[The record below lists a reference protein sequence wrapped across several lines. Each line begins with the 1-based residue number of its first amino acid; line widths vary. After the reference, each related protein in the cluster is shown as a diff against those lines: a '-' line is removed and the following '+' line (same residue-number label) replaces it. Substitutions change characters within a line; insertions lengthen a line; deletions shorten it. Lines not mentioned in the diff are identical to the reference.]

1 MKRPLRGA
9 HLRRPVGRSRLG
21 VESLEPRDVPAAVG
35 ALDPSFGTGGKV
47 TIDFMADD
55 RAVAVLLTGDGKTVV
70 VGTTDSGSADVAV
83 ARLNADGTLDTT
95 FGTGGRFTVSL
106 GGKDFATDAVL
117 QPDGNIVVVGYTD
130 ANSGTT
136 GPNDFAVVRVLADG
150 SGLDKTFGTNGRT
163 TIDFG
168 SGDDRANAVAL
179 RPDGR
184 IVVAGFTN
192 TASADFAVA
201 QLGTDGKL
209 DTSFGTGTGAFT
221 FSFGGKDF
229 ANDLAVQPNG
239 NIVVVGYTDA
249 SSATTGANDFAIA
262 RVLADGTG
270 LDTSFGAAATGKVT
284 IDFTAND
291 DRANAV
297 ALRPDGKVVV
307 AGSWDGGF
315 SDFAVVQLTP
325 AGALDT
331 TFGGGFFGAT
341 SGKFNVTFGTGPFG
355 QAEFATDVAV
365 RPDGK
370 LIVVGRTDQDVAG
383 GPNNFGV
390 AQVLADGS
398 GLDPLFN
405 STGKVPVDFGAD
417 DRAEAVAVNA
427 AGRVTVAGSTGAG
440 SFAVARIIGA
450 VERPANLSVG
460 GSATGTGKQY
470 VSDAAGKYSNPPILT
485 TAATVFPGFAGDVR
499 TATGDFNADGVL
511 DTVMVTGPGTKTVM
525 AVVSGKDGSVLL
537 PVTDPFGD
545 ANFTFGGFVAAGDID
560 GDGRAEWVITPEL
573 KGGPRVIIFRF
584 LADGSFDITSAQ
596 QRSLV
601 ANFFGIGD
609 PSFRD
614 GDRAALG
621 DINGDGVLDV
631 FSIAAFN
638 GGPRTALYD
647 GKDVLV
653 ARAAGRN
660 PVKIVNDF
668 FATTTG
674 TGEGRGGRSIAVGDV
689 NGDGVA
695 DLIVTGDN
703 LLGTG
708 NRIAIF
714 NGADLAAGRLP
725 GLGATVL
732 ADFAVGGQP
741 GAALVSA
748 AAVNADGD
756 GRADLAVG
764 SGPGQSSLVRVYLGK
779 NLAGTTEPMSTSFD
793 PFGSTTINGVFVG

>member
-1 MKRPLRGA
+1 MKLPPRGA
-9 HLRRPVGRSRLG
+9 HPRRPVERSRLG
-21 VESLEPRDVPAAVG
+21 VECLEPRDVPAAIG
-35 ALDPSFGTGGKV
+35 SLDPSFGTGGKV
-47 TIDFMADD
+47 TVDFMANES
-55 RAVAVLLTGDGKTVV
+55 AAAVLLTDDGKTVV
-70 VGTTDSGSADVAV
+70 VGTTDAGSADVAI

-95 FGTGGRFTVSL
+95 FGSGGRFTFSL

-117 QPDGNIVVVGYTD
+117 QPDGNIVVVGYSD
-130 ANSGTT
+130 VNSATT
-136 GPNDFAVVRVLADG
+136 GPNDFAVARVLADG
-150 SGLDKTFGTNGRT
+150 SGLDSSFGTSGQT

-168 SGDDRANAVAL
+168 ADDRASAVAL
-179 RPDGR
+179 RSDGR
-184 IVVAGFTN
+184 VVVAGFTD
-192 TASADFAVA
+192 AGSADFAVA

-209 DTSFGTGTGAFT
+209 DTSFGSGTGK
-221 FSFGGKDF
+221 FSFSVGGKDF
-229 ANDLAVQPNG
+229 ANDLAIQSDG
-239 NIVVVGYTDA
+239 NVVVVGYTDA
-249 SSATTGANDFAIA
+249 NSATTGPNDFAVA
-262 RVLADGTG
+262 RVLANGSG
-270 LDTSFGAAATGKVT
+270 LDNTFGAAGNGIATV
-284 IDFTAND
+284 DFTND

-297 ALRPDGKVVV
+297 ALRPDGRIVVV
-307 AGSWDGGF
+307 GSWDGGF
-315 SDFAVVQLTP
+315 PDYAIAQLTT
-325 AGALDT
+325 GGVLDT
-331 TFGGGFFGAT
+331 SFGGGFFPAG
-341 SGKFNVTFGTGPFG
+341 SGKFNVSFGSGMFG

-370 LIVVGRTDQDVAG
+370 LIVVGRTDHDVAG

-390 AQVLADGS
+390 AQVLADGT
-398 GLDPLFN
+398 GLDTLF
-405 STGKVPVDFGAD
+405 GGGGRVQVDFNGD
-417 DRAEAVAVNA
+417 DRAEAVAVNES
-427 AGRVTVAGSTGAG
+427 GRVTVAGTTNTGN
-440 SFAVARIIGA
+440 FAVARIIDA
-450 VERPANLSVG
+450 IERPKNLSVG
-460 GSATGTGKQY
+460 GSATATAKQY
-470 VSDAAGKYSNPPILT
+470 VPDATGKYSNPPILT

-499 TATGDFNADGVL
+499 TATGDFNADGIL
-511 DTVMVTGPGTKTVM
+511 DTVLVTGPGTKTVM
-525 AVVSGKDGSVLL
+525 AVVSGSDGSVLL
-537 PVTDPFGD
+537 PATDPFGD

-573 KGGPRVIIFRF
+573 RGGPRVIIFHL
-584 LADGSFDITSAQ
+584 LADGTFDVTSPQ

-609 PSFRD
+609 PTFRD

-653 ARAAGRN
+653 ARSAGRD
-660 PVKIVNDF
+660 PVKLVGDF

-714 NGADLAAGRLP
+714 NGADIAAGTLP

-741 GAALVSA
+741 GSALVSV
-748 AAVNADGD
+748 AAVDADGD
-756 GRADLAVG
+756 GQADLAVG

-779 NLAGTTEPMSTSFD
+779 NLTGTAEPTSTSFD